1 MPLYKLFCI
10 AAHYPEYRHIK
21 DLVQSSANFLLDQ
34 GSAVREIRYLG
45 LKNLPQ
51 KMRRHKHNHI
61 IGDYWHMNFDA
72 SPTVLQ
78 QLNDR
83 MRADHRVVRWTMLKL
98 GERLADVADAST
110 RETNTVYPSASSRD
124 FSTPSTQEMPG
135 DGLGVSSWSTQS
147 HVAGLGDG
155 NGIGEVVH
163 MDQFERDR
171 IASLGSVPYARQPL

>member
-21 DLVQSSANFLLDQ
+21 DLVQSSAKFLLDQ
-34 GSAVREIRYLG
+34 GSVVREIRYLG

-72 SPTVLQ
+72 SPTALK

-83 MRADHRVVRWTMLKL
+83 MQSDHRVVRWTMLKL
-98 GERLADVADAST
+98 GERLADVADATT
-110 RETNTVYPSASSRD
+110 RETNTVYLSPSASSREYY
-124 FSTPSTQEMPG
+124 TPSTQEMPG
-135 DGLGVSSWSTQS
+135 EGLGVRPWSTQNQ
-147 HVAGLGDG
+147 VAGLAD
-155 NGIGEVVH
+155 GIGEAVDVN
-163 MDQFERDR
+163 QYERDR
-171 IASLGSVPYARQPL
+171 NELLGSNPYGRQLV